1 VTIILRGSNTRFIE
15 KEVTKMSRYL
25 KLEPSNIYSLPP
37 PPLLL
42 LPLLLLLQLPIFKSV
57 EAFNGITASTSFNY
71 YLSIVIL
78 PSL

>member
-1 VTIILRGSNTRFIE
+1 VTIILWGSNTRFVE
-15 KEVTKMSRYL
+15 KEVTKVPRYL

-37 PPLLL
+37 LPIPL

-71 YLSIVIL
+71 YLSIAIL